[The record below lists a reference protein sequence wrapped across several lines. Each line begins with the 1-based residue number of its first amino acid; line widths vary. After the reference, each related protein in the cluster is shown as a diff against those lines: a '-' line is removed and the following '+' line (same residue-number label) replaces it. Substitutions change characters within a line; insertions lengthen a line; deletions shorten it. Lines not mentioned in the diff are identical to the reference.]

1 LRDNARRSPAACAA
15 ERIPEIS
22 DAGGGAD
29 MTKKLVF
36 VGLTM
41 VGTLFS
47 SCVGNALLWAFAG
60 FF

>member
-1 LRDNARRSPAACAA
+1 
-15 ERIPEIS
+15 
-22 DAGGGAD
+22 
-29 MTKKLVF
+29 MTKKLTL

-60 FF
+60 LF